1 MVTGAA
7 GARALDWQ
15 PRGGADPVIAAAG
28 DIACDPGSARFDTG
42 LGTRVNCHMLQV
54 SDVMMNME
62 LSAILPLGDTQYE
75 DGTLD
80 KFLRSFEPTWGR
92 LKGIMRP
99 VVGNHEYRVPGAQG
113 YFDYFNGVGQANGP
127 AGPTGLG
134 YYSYDLGSWHLIALN
149 SQCSHP
155 PAAPQR
161 ADCAPGSAQ
170 EQWLRADLAAHPNR
184 CTLAYWHHPLYSS
197 GIAGFNDAVQPLF
210 RALYE
215 AGADVLLTGH
225 DHGVRAL
232 RADRPR
238 RQPRRRARPAPVRG
252 RHRRQEPRGDAT

>member
-1 MVTGAA
+1 
-7 GARALDWQ
+7 
-15 PRGGADPVIAAAG
+15 
-28 DIACDPGSARFDTG
+28 
-42 LGTRVNCHMLQV
+42 MLQT

-99 VVGNHEYRVPGAQG
+99 VVGQPRVPRAGRARATSTTSTASG
-113 YFDYFNGVGQANGP
+113 RRTGP

-134 YYSYDLGSWHLIALN
+134 YYSYDLGGWHLIALN

-161 ADCAPGSAQ
+161 ADCAPGSPQ

-197 GIAGFNDAVQPLF
+197 GIVGLQRRGAAAVPRPL
-210 RALYE
+210 R
-215 AGADVLLTGH
+215 GG
-225 DHGVRAL
+225 
-232 RADRPR
+232 
-238 RQPRRRARPAPVRG
+238 RRRAC
-252 RHRRQEPRGDAT
+252 